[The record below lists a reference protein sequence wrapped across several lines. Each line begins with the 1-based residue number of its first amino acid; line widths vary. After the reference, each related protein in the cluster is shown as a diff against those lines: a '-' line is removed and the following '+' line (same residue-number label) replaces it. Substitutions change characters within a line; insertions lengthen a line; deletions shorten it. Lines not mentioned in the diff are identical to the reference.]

1 MKRKFSGG
9 MIAVIMM
16 AALLPLSVSAQ
27 AKGVTLTM
35 VVPNTANTA
44 AYETIFAAFKAKTG
58 NSVEIQAL
66 PAGEEYGRLM
76 QTRFATKDYPDLFEM
91 DPGTKQYIKFRAD
104 ETLYDWTDDPIIGRI
119 AASTVDF
126 QTLDS
131 KIYGIPWGSTGSYG
145 VYYNKAVFKA
155 LGKTVPNNWADFIA
169 IAKAAKAAGIIPLYE
184 AVKTGW
190 PLQVFSLA
198 GWTTF
203 VDPVIGDSGV
213 RKLEKNELRLNEIP
227 AFADVLK
234 RQYDLYKAGY
244 AQDNVLSGT
253 YEEQQELFGQGKLAM
268 STQIPAFMT
277 ALEQKFGKQFVIDNV
292 GWFPLP
298 SEKDKGIAML
308 SPAGQILVPRLTKNY
323 KVAVELV
330 RFMTEKANVDTLY
343 KVLPGIPVFTE
354 ATSTLYPPQA
364 DVLAFVKAGK
374 AKINVQNRLSS
385 SFTDYPKLL
394 QGMFIDG
401 NVTTVLNMLDE
412 NYRKTGKARLVP
424 GF

>member
-1 MKRKFSGG
+1 VKRKFSRTL
-9 MIAVIMM
+9 IAVLAM
-16 AALLPLSVSAQ
+16 AILLPLSMGAQ
-27 AKGVTLTM
+27 TRGVTLTM
-35 VVPNTANTA
+35 VVQNTTNTA
-44 AYETIFAAFKAKTG
+44 AYEAIFAAFKAKTG

-104 ETLYDWTDDPIIGRI
+104 ETLYDWTNDPIIGRI

-126 QTLDS
+126 QTLDA

-155 LGKTVPNNWADFIA
+155 LGKTVPNNWADFVA
-169 IAKAAKAAGIIPLYE
+169 IAKAAKTAGYIPLYE

-203 VDPVIGDSGV
+203 VDPAIGDAGV
-213 RKLEKNELRLNEIP
+213 RKLEKNELRLNAIP

-234 RQYDLYKAGY
+234 RQYDLMKAGY
-244 AQDNVLSGT
+244 TQDNVLSGT
-253 YEEQQELFGQGKLAM
+253 YEEQQELFGQGKIAM
-268 STQIPAFMT
+268 VTEIPAFMS
-277 ALEQKFGKQFVIDNV
+277 AIEQKFGKQFVVDNI

-298 SEKDKGIAML
+298 SDKDKGIAML

-323 KVAVELV
+323 KVAVDLV

-343 KVLPGIPVFTE
+343 KVLPGIPVYSE
-354 ATSTLYPPQA
+354 ATSSLYPAQA

-374 AKINVQNRLSS
+374 AKINIQNRLSS
-385 SFTDYPKLL
+385 SFIDYPKIL
-394 QGMFIDG
+394 QALFIDG
-401 NVTTVLNMLDE
+401 NVTAALNQLDE
-412 NYRKTGKARLVP
+412 NYRKTGQARALP

>member
-1 MKRKFSGG
+1 MTRKLSKVIFA
-9 MIAVIMM
+9 MIAM
-16 AALLPLSVSAQ
+16 AMLLPLAAGAQ
-27 AKGVTLTM
+27 SKVTLTM
-35 VVPNTANTA
+35 VVPNTTNTA
-44 AYETIFAAFKAKTG
+44 AYEQIFAAYKAKTG
-58 NSVEIQAL
+58 VSVEIQAL
-66 PAGEEYGRLM
+66 PAGEEYGRLL
-76 QTRFATKDYPDLFEM
+76 QTRFATKDFPDLFEM

-104 ETLYDWTDDPIIGRI
+104 ETLYDWTDDPIIKRI
-119 AASTVDF
+119 APSTVDF
-126 QTLDS
+126 QTLDD

-145 VYYNKAVFKA
+145 IYYNKAVFKS
-155 LGKTVPNNWADFIA
+155 LGKTAPANWADFIA

-190 PLQVFSLA
+190 PLQVFSFA

-203 VDPVIGDSGV
+203 VDPAIGDAGV
-213 RKLEKNELRLNEIP
+213 RKLEKNELKLNEIP

-244 AQDNVLSGT
+244 TQDNVLSGT

-268 STQIPAFMT
+268 SAQIPAFLS
-277 ALEQKFGKQFVIDNV
+277 ALEQKFGKQFVTDNV

-298 SEKDKGIAML
+298 SDKDKGIAML

-323 KVAVELV
+323 KAAADLV
-330 RFMTEKANVDTLY
+330 RFMTETANVNILY
-343 KVLPGIPVFTE
+343 KVLPGIPVYTE
-354 ATSTLYPPQA
+354 ATSILYPAQA
-364 DVLAFVKAGK
+364 DVLTFVKAGK

-394 QGMFIDG
+394 QTMFIDG
-401 NVTTVLNMLDE
+401 NIQSVLNQIDE
-412 NYRKTGKARLVP
+412 NYRKTGKARLLP

>member
-1 MKRKFSGG
+1 VTRKFSK
-9 MIAVIMM
+9 IMLAMVLM
-16 AALLPLSVSAQ
+16 AALLPLQAGAQ

-35 VVPNTANTA
+35 VVPNTVNTA
-44 AYETIFAAFKAKTG
+44 AYEAIFAAFKAKTG
-58 NSVEIQAL
+58 NTVEIQAL

-104 ETLYDWTDDPIIGRI
+104 ETLYDWTGDSIIGRI

-145 VYYNKAVFKA
+145 VYYNKAVFKT
-155 LGKTVPNNWADFIA
+155 LGKTTPNNWADFIA
-169 IAKAAKAAGIIPLYE
+169 IAKAAKAAGITPLYE

-198 GWTTF
+198 GWVTY
-203 VDPVIGDSGV
+203 VDPVIGDAGV
-213 RKLEKNELRLNEIP
+213 RKLERNELKLNDIP
-227 AFADVLK
+227 ALANVLQ

-244 AQDNVLSGT
+244 LQDNVLSGT

-268 STQIPAFMT
+268 VTQIPAFMS

-323 KVAVELV
+323 KVAVDLV

-343 KVLPGIPVFTE
+343 KVLPGIPVYTE
-354 ATSTLYPPQA
+354 ATSVLYPPQA

-394 QGMFIDG
+394 QAMFIDG
-401 NVTTVLNMLDE
+401 DVKTALNMLDE

>member
-1 MKRKFSGG
+1 MKSRFLSTL
-9 MIAVIMM
+9 IVVLAM
-16 AALLPLSVSAQ
+16 AILLPLSMGAQ
-27 AKGVTLTM
+27 TKGVTLTM

-44 AYETIFAAFKAKTG
+44 AYEAIFAAFKAKTG

-91 DPGTKQYIKFRAD
+91 DPGTKQYIKFRAED
-104 ETLYDWTDDPIIGRI
+104 TLYDWTSDPIIARI
-119 AASTVDF
+119 APSTVDF
-126 QTLDS
+126 QTLDD
-131 KIYGIPWGSTGSYG
+131 KIFGIPWGSTGSYG

-169 IAKAAKAAGIIPLYE
+169 ILKAAKAGGYIPLYE

-198 GWTTF
+198 GWTSF

-213 RKLEKNELRLNEIP
+213 RKLEKNELRLNAIP

-234 RQYDLYKAGY
+234 RQYDLTKAGY
-244 AQDNVLSGT
+244 TQDSVLSGT
-253 YEEQQELFGQGKLAM
+253 YEEQQELFGQGKIAM
-268 STQIPAFMT
+268 STQIPAFLT
-277 ALEQKFGKQFVIDNV
+277 ALEQKFGKQFVVDNI

-323 KVAVELV
+323 KVAVDLV

-343 KVLPGIPVFTE
+343 KVLPGIPVYTE
-354 ATSTLYPPQA
+354 ATSTLYPAQN

-385 SFTDYPKLL
+385 SFTDYPKILQTLL
-394 QGMFIDG
+394 IDG
-401 NVTTVLNMLDE
+401 NVTAALNQLDE
-412 NYRKTGKARLVP
+412 NYRKTGLARALP